1 MVGGGSKQSGLSSL
15 SFFSFFFSVFPSL
28 FLSLFFHHFF
38 IPENEKGTG
47 LWRHKEPNSISFIF
61 YDRELKCCVM

>member
-15 SFFSFFFSVFPSL
+15 SFSLFFFCLSLL

-61 YDRELKCCVM
+61 TTEVKCCVM